1 MFCLND
7 NMRYFLCGGYTDMRK
22 RIFSLSGLVHD
33 KMGGDVRS
41 GDVYLFVNRMR
52 IFLKRVLLNCL
63 IMIPTQNPIP

>member
-41 GDVYLFVNRMR
+41 FSIRLHTE
-52 IFLKRVLLNCL
+52 
-63 IMIPTQNPIP
+63 MIPTQNPIP